1 MSMGARGA
9 HAPVPTS
16 VRYFGDSRSRSIWQ
30 WQLILAFTTVTIAVG
45 VALLTPGM
53 FADWDFSLGMSA
65 IIVITVITLAVPWHA
80 VPTSAVLVVPIL
92 DALAIGLL
100 DSGASPP
107 LSFLWVF
114 PVAWV
119 ASYYSVVVLVGMLAL
134 VSALTLLRLFG
145 AGLTPESTISMIVLL
160 ITLGFVGMIMAVGT
174 KRNRSTR
181 RLLLAQSARIG
192 IALRRVTEE
201 KARNQQFIDS
211 VDIGVARVRRDG
223 VVDVSNRAFRE
234 LYALDATTQFR
245 PTGAVEYHSR
255 RGKPIPLADTTIARA
270 SRGELFTDERV
281 WLFSIDGTW
290 RALKVSTQIDDDD
303 SSESRVL
310 LLAEDVSTKVDARAG
325 DQATRR
331 TLSHEL
337 RNPLTAI
344 LGHVDLLLEAP
355 DLRADR
361 RHQLEVVERAGSRM
375 QRLIDEALAPASQPS
390 EDADLEFDLT
400 DIARASIEGFSPV
413 AEADGVTLKVR
424 IDEAL
429 PMRGDEFRLRQV
441 VDNVIGNAIKYAQ
454 RGGTVTIHSALRGRG
469 EVALI
474 VADTGI
480 GISAEDLPH
489 VFEPEFRTQLAR
501 EQGIPGTGLGL
512 GISRNIVRDHGGVFE
527 VASQLGQG
535 TEVTLAFPSLPE
547 RMLR

>member
-1 MSMGARGA
+1 MSKGARGA
-9 HAPVPTS
+9 NAPAPSS
-16 VRYFGDSRSRSIWQ
+16 VRYFGDSRCRSIWQ

-45 VALLTPGM
+45 IALLTPGM
-53 FADWDFSLGMSA
+53 FADWGFSLGMSA
-65 IIVITVITLAVPWHA
+65 IIVITIVTLAVPWHLLA
-80 VPTSAVLVVPIL
+80 SYAVLVVPIL

-100 DSGASPP
+100 ESQAHPP

-255 RGKPIPLADTTIARA
+255 RGKPIPLAETTIARA

-290 RALKVSTQIDDDD
+290 RALKVSTQVDDDD
-303 SSESRVL
+303 SSEGRVL

-344 LGHVDLLLEAP
+344 LGHVDILLEAP
-355 DLRADR
+355 ELSTER
-361 RHQLEVVERAGSRM
+361 RHHLEVVERAGTRM
-375 QRLIDEALAPASQPS
+375 QRLIDEALAPASHPN
-390 EDADLEFDLT
+390 EDVDLEFDLT

-413 AEADGVTLKVR
+413 AEAEGVTLKVHV
-424 IDEAL
+424 DKAL

-454 RGGTVTIHSALRGRG
+454 RGGTVNIHSALRAQG

-474 VADTGI
+474 VADSGI

-501 EQGIPGTGLGL
+501 EEGIPGTGLGL
-512 GISRNIVRDHGGVFE
+512 GISRNIVCDHGGVFE
-527 VASQLGQG
+527 LASELGQG
-535 TEVTLAFPSLPE
+535 TEVTLAFPSIPE